1 MEAVWRNVSVTK
13 ITNLQT
19 VNSFSLLPHNH
30 CVPQVRFACDLSPRD
45 VLLICSSFVYWCLTS
60 DQGLYTGIQGQHST
74 MNKLYP
80 QPSVVML
87 RRGGFK
93 QWGQKWQDVT
103 ISPAPSSNFSASMY
117 VLHSLSIA
125 IYHDVL
131 SRDNLVLGWVNMFF
145 LKSSITL
152 DYEWMI

>member
-1 MEAVWRNVSVTK
+1 MWRNVSVTK

-80 QPSVVML
+80 QSPVVML
-87 RRGGFK
+87 RGGGPLSGGAK
-93 QWGQKWQDVT
+93 SDRMSLLIPPLPQTSQQACMSYT
-103 ISPAPSSNFSASMY
+103 LSALPSTMMS
-117 VLHSLSIA
+117 
-125 IYHDVL
+125 
-131 SRDNLVLGWVNMFF
+131 
-145 LKSSITL
+145 
-152 DYEWMI
+152 